1 MSVSEGTQPETTLQY
16 LCKFCG
22 MLYPES
28 EGRLHGKTF
37 VCTPCG
43 NHDRAL
49 RRNLGQQSELG
60 TFSPEE
66 SKDFF
71 RKLLQRRQES
81 STAGGRLSWTTVRA
95 VMITSLTERAI
106 MSYRGDVECTEL
118 PLSVY
123 ASKGWPEEVVKKCES
138 VWSDDYGVW
147 CYKVP
152 IRKQTWSQTYER
164 MESKVLQQEQEAS
177 KKNTKGRKKEEE
189 DWDVPVAAD
198 TSKGST
204 EKQDAKREAA
214 AAKKIHTQNH
224 KIATTAAKAV
234 GSLAQAESSLKACEL
249 KAEQANVGSD
259 ELAVSRPV
267 SAKLQSWYAAA
278 RSAMDAQEANRK
290 LAEGVAPTALQP
302 LPWDAEDLKATL
314 KQVSELQ
321 KALKSCLPVKPK
333 RTAPAGDGTQGTS
346 APVAAAPKRRRT
358 KTPA

>member
-1 MSVSEGTQPETTLQY
+1 MALPEGTQPETTAQLY

-28 EGRLHGKTF
+28 SGRLHGKTF
-37 VCTPCG
+37 ACTPCG

-49 RRNLGQQSELG
+49 RRNLAQQSELG

-71 RKLLQRRQES
+71 RKLLERKQQS
-81 STAGGRLSWTTVRA
+81 ATGRLAWTTVRA
-95 VMITSLTERAI
+95 TMITSLTERQI
-106 MSYRGDVECTEL
+106 MSYRGDVECAEL

-123 ASKGWPEEVVKKCES
+123 VSKGWPEEVVKKCDK

-152 IRKQTWSQTYER
+152 IKKQTWSECRER
-164 MESKVLQQEQEAS
+164 METKVLQQEQEAT
-177 KKNTKGRKKEEE
+177 KKNTKGRKKEGEE

-198 TSKGST
+198 TSST
-204 EKQDAKREAA
+204 EKQESKRAVAES
-214 AAKKIHTQNH
+214 KKLCAQNH
-224 KIATTAAKAV
+224 KIATAAAKAV
-234 GSLAQAESSLKACEL
+234 GSLAQAEAALKASEL
-249 KAEQANVGSD
+249 KAEQACVGSD
-259 ELAVSRPV
+259 VLLVSRPV
-267 SAKLQSWYAAA
+267 STKLQTWYTAA
-278 RSAMDAQEANRK
+278 RSAMDAQETNRK
-290 LAEGVAPTALQP
+290 LAEGVSPTALQP

-321 KALKSCLPVKPK
+321 KALKNCLPVKPK
-333 RTAPAGDGTQGTS
+333 RTTPAGGGAQGTS
-346 APVAAAPKRRRT
+346 APEAEAPKRRRT